1 MEQNNLENEIR
12 EQLRKREIQPSLPAW
27 DRLDAMLSYQETKLK
42 KKSFPWMKIAA
53 GMILFLGVSYFFLTS
68 NEKKVQK
75 QDAIVVEAEQ
85 ESKVYEQELKTNTI
99 NANSSNKS
107 VKEEG
112 LQTLVYTDS
121 KVIKKHDAIEKV
133 SGVNNK
139 TATVVEAREVEK
151 QLATVDVA
159 KEESVEVTKVEV
171 QHNNVL
177 VTDVKI
183 AQKPKLKVD
192 PNTLLKQVDGEIQ
205 LTFRQ
210 KVMKTIS
217 KGYKEAKEVVAS
229 RNQESSIN
237 Y

>member
-68 NEKKVQK
+68 NEKEVQK

-85 ESKVYEQELKTNTI
+85 ERKVYEQELKTNTI
-99 NANSSNKS
+99 NAKSSNKS

-121 KVIKKHDAIEKV
+121 KVIKKYDATEKV
-133 SGVNNK
+133 SGVINK

-151 QLATVDVA
+151 QLAAVEVT